1 VSGNVGI
8 GTTTPSL
15 NAPGIIFDVSG
26 DTRFSGNINVSRF
39 STFKNIKEQVTTL
52 PTSSSYICDYSSGAV
67 FYLNSPTSNNFSI
80 TITNIPNTSD
90 LSYCY
95 IITLVYTVPSGASS
109 CYCNSVTIGAT
120 AYSTANGNMIFNGGS
135 TNIFTSQGNYVFQQI
150 TYSYLGSTS
159 KVLSSVNVYS

>member
-1 VSGNVGI
+1 VGI

-26 DTRFSGNINVSRF
+26 DTRFSGNINVGRN
-39 STFKNIKEQVTTL
+39 STFKNIKEQVTSL
-52 PTSSSYICDYSSGAV
+52 SAASSYTCDYSSSAV

-80 TITNIPNTSD
+80 TITNIPNTID

-120 AYSTANGNMIFNGGS
+120 AYSTTNGNMIFNGGS
-135 TNIFTSQGNYVFQQI
+135 SNIFTSQNNYVFQQI
-150 TYSYLGSTS
+150 TYSYLGGNA